1 MSKNENISTNSL
13 LQEFIETILEAEGG
27 NDLYNTFIQPF
38 VDVGITAAYGLEK
51 LSAQVLTVVKGF
63 FLGLPTLFV
72 PFLEYDYEAFR
83 EEEAEKVENVKK
95 KYEKTLQA
103 NLDAIVSNDA
113 FGLAF
118 LLAPATV
125 MGAQLAVKAPMTAL
139 KVFDVLTGGLGLF
152 KGIQQTIGVP
162 LIATMQA
169 NRKAAAHQNAEL
181 DEVALSDAASQ
192 DATLLAR
199 IINEKHEHPTF
210 GQTIAFL
217 IAGSREFKLHGFRI
231 GGTPATDFGFK
242 EIMTEKEIERA
253 KEGDTR
259 HEEPD
264 APGENAKPRP
274 TPSNKGKPV
283 SGIVDKNINQQFR
296 SLRV

>member
-113 FGLAF
+113 FGLAQRQH
-118 LLAPATV
+118 
-125 MGAQLAVKAPMTAL
+125 GKAH
-139 KVFDVLTGGLGLF
+139 
-152 KGIQQTIGVP
+152 
-162 LIATMQA
+162 
-169 NRKAAAHQNAEL
+169 HQ
-181 DEVALSDAASQ
+181 
-192 DATLLAR
+192 
-199 IINEKHEHPTF
+199 
-210 GQTIAFL
+210 
-217 IAGSREFKLHGFRI
+217 
-231 GGTPATDFGFK
+231 
-242 EIMTEKEIERA
+242 
-253 KEGDTR
+253 
-259 HEEPD
+259 
-264 APGENAKPRP
+264 
-274 TPSNKGKPV
+274 
-283 SGIVDKNINQQFR
+283 GIVGHVGEDVEANISIVRQG
-296 SLRV
+296 

>member
-152 KGIQQTIGVP
+152 KGIQQTIGG
-162 LIATMQA
+162 
-169 NRKAAAHQNAEL
+169 
-181 DEVALSDAASQ
+181 AASAPSCVRQ
-192 DATLLAR
+192 
-199 IINEKHEHPTF
+199 
-210 GQTIAFL
+210 
-217 IAGSREFKLHGFRI
+217 
-231 GGTPATDFGFK
+231 
-242 EIMTEKEIERA
+242 RA
-253 KEGDTR
+253 
-259 HEEPD
+259 P
-264 APGENAKPRP
+264 
-274 TPSNKGKPV
+274 
-283 SGIVDKNINQQFR
+283 
-296 SLRV
+296 